1 MMELTLNKLIDLM
14 LKKIWLIVL
23 IVIISGISAFA
34 ISSFV
39 IQSKYSSS
47 TTVMIIKTDTELPA
61 NITQLKA
68 DYMEFTR
75 SDVFLANV
83 DENLNTEENLEQYGL
98 REAVHVNRIKEY
110 LSVNQNNTNSSAFD
124 IVVVAE
130 DPNIA
135 YSICRE
141 IEKSASQIYKKSTK
155 FRGTDIE
162 IINEAKYNAIPIS
175 PNVTLNT
182 VVGVF
187 LGIVLSF
194 LVIIV
199 LHMIDNSVKD
209 ESDLVDNYNLPLLG
223 VVYTNTSADEL
234 MENGDN
240 NGKN

>member
-1 MMELTLNKLIDLM
+1 M
-14 LKKIWLIVL
+14 
-23 IVIISGISAFA
+23 
-34 ISSFV
+34 
-39 IQSKYSSS
+39 
-47 TTVMIIKTDTELPA
+47 
-61 NITQLKA
+61 
-68 DYMEFTR
+68 
-75 SDVFLANV
+75 
-83 DENLNTEENLEQYGL
+83 
-98 REAVHVNRIKEY
+98 
-110 LSVNQNNTNSSAFD
+110 
-124 IVVVAE
+124 VAE